1 LIIRDGQAE
10 KPGAWYNAPIALARI
25 APAWYNASI
34 HDRTFSAQVKTR
46 RLQRSIVMAKQST
59 KNLDNLMRLIAALP
73 ADESERILKEVKREK
88 DPEGKKRIIERA
100 LGRKGLKP
108 L

>member
-1 LIIRDGQAE
+1 
-10 KPGAWYNAPIALARI
+10 
-25 APAWYNASI
+25 
-34 HDRTFSAQVKTR
+34 
-46 RLQRSIVMAKQST
+46 MAKQST